1 VREPFKE
8 GVIINFTPNGM
19 LPTKQIT
26 PHVPISPQEIIKDVL
41 LCAQLGAN
49 VIHLHARDQYG
60 EPTYKKD
67 IYKEIIL
74 GIREKRNDLII
85 GVSCSGRNFS
95 EFEKRSEVLE
105 LDDDAKPDMASL
117 TLSSLN
123 FNKIASVNSPDM
135 IQRLASRM
143 LERGIKPELEV
154 FDFGM
159 INYASY
165 LIRKELIK
173 PPYYFNIIL
182 GNIACAQATPLHAG
196 LLLNDLPQDSL
207 VTLGGVGAYQHDI
220 NILGLLFADG
230 CRVGIEDNIYFD
242 QKREKLATNAQ
253 FVGRIVDHAALLERK
268 IASPAAVR
276 KRLGLCLQVK
286 V

>member
-1 VREPFKE
+1 VREQFKD
-8 GVIINFTPNGM
+8 GVIINFTPTGM
-19 LPTKQIT
+19 LPTKQMT
-26 PHVPISPQEIIKDVL
+26 PHVPVTPQEIIKDVL
-41 LCAQLGAN
+41 ECAALGAN
-49 VIHLHARDQYG
+49 VIHLHARDRNG

-67 IYKEIIL
+67 VYKEIIL
-74 GIREKRNDLII
+74 GIREKRSDLVI
-85 GVSCSGRNFS
+85 GVSCSGRNFA
-95 EFEKRSEVLE
+95 EFEKRAEVLE

-123 FNKIASVNSPDM
+123 FNKIASVNSPEM
-135 IQRLASRM
+135 IQRLAGRM
-143 LERGIKPELEV
+143 LERNIKPELEV

-196 LLLNDLPQDSL
+196 MMLNDLPEDSL
-207 VTLGGVGAYQHDI
+207 VTLGGVGSYQYDI
-220 NILGLLFADG
+220 NILGILFADG

-242 QKREKLATNAQ
+242 QRREKLSTNAQ
-253 FVGRIVDHAALLERK
+253 FVKRIVSHTLLLERK
-268 IASPAAVR
+268 IASPGSIR
-276 KRLGLCLQVK
+276 KYLGFPSFAK